1 MGALTDFDLRH
12 LITDYGCLV
21 LVETGIGKG
30 QATDE
35 AAELD
40 FLQIFA
46 IEPQHKRALDV
57 ALRHAANHK
66 VTVVHAKIERGL
78 AEALDEINIEHPAL
92 FWLASH
98 QPGKDGRPKLE
109 DQLRQIAA
117 SRDIRR
123 DIFLVDELRLYEDG
137 VYDEG
142 PCPDEN
148 RPLPEFRGLAFFET
162 LLGQTHEIQRSR
174 RRGGYLCAFPL
185 MWPGC

>member
-12 LITDYGCLV
+12 LITDYGCRV

-66 VTVVHAKIERGL
+66 ITVIHAKIERGL
-78 AEALDEINIEHPAL
+78 AEALAEISSDHPVL
-92 FWLASH
+92 FWLAAH
-98 QPGKDGRPKLE
+98 QPGGDGRPKLE
-109 DQLRQIAA
+109 DQLRQIGAA
-117 SRDIRR
+117 RDIRH
-123 DIFLVDELRLYEDG
+123 DIILVDELRLYEDG
-137 VYDEG
+137 AYDEG
-142 PCPDEN
+142 PCPDGT
-148 RPLPEFRGLAFFET
+148 RPLPEFRQLAFIET
-162 LLGQTHEIQRSR
+162 VLGQTHDIQRSR
-174 RRGGYLCAFPL
+174 RRGGYLCAFPRVED
-185 MWPGC
+185 